1 MTTDNAL
8 DLTDHKAAAMLAALL
23 AAGMPFK
30 VYMLAPE
37 GYLVLAFTARQE
49 RQKGRNAV
57 RWHGYKRIG
66 GKLRKVYL
74 GTSERV
80 TLATVE
86 GAIARLAQME

>member
-1 MTTDNAL
+1 MSTENAL
-8 DLTDHKAAAMLAALL
+8 DLTDRKAAATLAALL
-23 AAGMPFK
+23 AAGLPFK

-49 RQKGRNAV
+49 QQKGRNAV
-57 RWHGYKRIG
+57 RWHGYKRVG

-74 GTSERV
+74 GTSERI

-86 GAIARLAQME
+86 EAIARLSIL